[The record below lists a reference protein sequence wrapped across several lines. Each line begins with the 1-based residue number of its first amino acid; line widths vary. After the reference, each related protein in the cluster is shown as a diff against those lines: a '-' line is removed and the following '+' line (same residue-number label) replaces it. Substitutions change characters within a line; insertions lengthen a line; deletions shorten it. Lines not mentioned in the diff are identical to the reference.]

1 MIWVHVSLPPAE
13 DHPTHI
19 LGRTPTSALT
29 TAQLRRQKIDALQY
43 CVAFAY
49 AVKHYLRAED
59 GLDHEDYA
67 GVLPAS
73 FTRSDDLGYSTRH
86 GKSSPTSYA
95 ATSPVVDGISTKP
108 DATKRI
114 RRKRSK
120 KALQTQATA
129 SGATT
134 PLLSDSHQTIEFH
147 PYADRMSMPLPL
159 MFVTGIRVPR
169 RD

>member
-13 DHPTHI
+13 DHPAHI
-19 LGRTPTSALT
+19 LGKTPTSTLT
-29 TAQLRRQKIDALQY
+29 TAQLRRQKIEILQY

-49 AVKHYLRAED
+49 AVKHYLRGED
-59 GLDHEDYA
+59 GLDYEDYA

-73 FTRSDDLGYSTRH
+73 FTQADDLGYNTHQGRA
-86 GKSSPTSYA
+86 SPTSYA
-95 ATSPVVDGISTKP
+95 AIPPGSDGTNNKP

-120 KALQTQATA
+120 KLPATT

-134 PLLSDSHQTIEFH
+134 PLLSDSHQTVEFH

-159 MFVTGIRVPR
+159 MFVTEI
-169 RD
+169 

>member
-1 MIWVHVSLPPAE
+1 MIWVHVSLPPTE
-13 DHPTHI
+13 DHPAHVV
-19 LGRTPTSALT
+19 GKTPSSALT
-29 TAQLRRQKIDALQY
+29 NAQLRSQKVETLQY

-49 AVKHYLRAED
+49 AVKHYLREED
-59 GLDHEDYA
+59 GLDYEDYA

-73 FTRSDDLGYSTRH
+73 FTRPDELGYSTRQ
-86 GKSSPTSYA
+86 GRSSPTSYA
-95 ATSPVVDGISTKP
+95 ATSPVSDGNGSNSKP

-120 KALQTQATA
+120 KLPPQATV

-147 PYADRMSMPLPL
+147 PYADRLSMPLPL
-159 MFVTGIRVPR
+159 MFVAES
-169 RD
+169 